1 MKKKEKILKFLHENR
16 CMINSLM
23 SHEEK
28 ESFNGDVV
36 GIICNGIEKERNVE
50 NGRRKETGK
59 HRNCGI

>member
-50 NGRRKETGK
+50 NGRS
-59 HRNCGI
+59 N